1 MLPGFT
7 PSDSD
12 LIGELLA
19 RAFPIADEGSVA
31 EGLEEALCSVLPRLE
46 GAFSLGLI
54 DATRLYAVRDP
65 NGFRPLCLGRL
76 EWPDEEG
83 WAVASESPALATVGA
98 SFVREIEPG
107 ELVVIGQD
115 GVRSLRPFP
124 PARVVP
130 KLCVFEFVYFARPD
144 AELYG
149 REVHAARRRMGERLA
164 DESPVEADLVI
175 GVPDSGVPAAE
186 GFSVRS
192 GIPFGQGLVKNR
204 YIGRTFIAPTVAARS
219 DGVRRKLNPL
229 RESVGGKRLVVIDD
243 SIVRGTTTSQIV
255 RVLREAEH
263 ARSTSGSRRRR
274 FVGPVF
280 TGSTPPCG
288 RSCSPPFRTPRESPP
303 NSVRIPSRTCRWKGC
318 FRPSASRG
326 PSSVRLVFPA
336 STRLG
341 FPCPRRTPPA
351 LRPAEPRCRRPGPIV
366 WSPATGGVCGRDR
379 RRSGDLALFQARALP
394 AELPDHADD
403 CRRVHCARRAT
414 LRGKVGQRSDHSAD
428 LTGFE
433 PATSGLTGQR
443 ALQAAPQ
450 VLVRSS
456 LGSPRSCVPGR
467 AGMPADPRR

>member
-1 MLPGFT
+1 MAVSDGQTITVVKDMGLVTSVFTPHSLDSLQGHLGLGHVRYSTMGQSNWRNAQPVYRSHGDAGFALGHNGNLTNVAMLESEAGMLPGFT

-19 RAFPIADEGSVA
+19 RAFPVADEGSVA

-76 EWPDEEG
+76 EWPGEEG

-124 PARVVP
+124 PARVAP

-164 DESPVEADLVI
+164 DESPVEVDLVI

-255 RVLREAEH
+255 RVLREAG
-263 ARSTSGSRRRR
+263 AREIHLRIS
-274 FVGPVF
+274 
-280 TGSTPPCG
+280 
-288 RSCSPPFRTPRESPP
+288 SPPFRWPCFYGIDTPVREELLAAFSDTAGIAAQLGADSVAYLSLEGLFQTIGVPGSEFCSACLSGEYPTRVSLSAPDAAGVAARGTSVPP
-303 NSVRIPSRTCRWKGC
+303 AGSDRVVAGHGGSLWSG
-318 FRPSASRG
+318 
-326 PSSVRLVFPA
+326 PA
-336 STRLG
+336 SIR
-341 FPCPRRTPPA
+341 
-351 LRPAEPRCRRPGPIV
+351 
-366 WSPATGGVCGRDR
+366 
-379 RRSGDLALFQARALP
+379 
-394 AELPDHADD
+394 
-403 CRRVHCARRAT
+403 
-414 LRGKVGQRSDHSAD
+414 
-428 LTGFE
+428 
-433 PATSGLTGQR
+433 
-443 ALQAAPQ
+443 
-450 VLVRSS
+450 
-456 LGSPRSCVPGR
+456 
-467 AGMPADPRR
+467 